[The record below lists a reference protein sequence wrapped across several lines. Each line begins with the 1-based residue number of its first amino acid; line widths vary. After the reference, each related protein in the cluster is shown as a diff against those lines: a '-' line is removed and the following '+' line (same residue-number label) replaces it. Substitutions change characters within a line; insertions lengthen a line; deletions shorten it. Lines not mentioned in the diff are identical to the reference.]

1 MVNAF
6 HGVKP
11 CRSSFSSKLFAV
23 EAEEPVAEEPVAEEA
38 PAPLPV
44 TPAPA
49 VALPAKWLPVGGVKA
64 PKMLDGTMAGD
75 AGFDPLGFAKS
86 KKTLF
91 WMREAE
97 LKHSRL
103 AMLAAVG
110 WPMSELLHKEIASTL
125 NLPSILASGD
135 RAPALLNG
143 GLNSV
148 YASGILIVS
157 ILVAGLVEGRSMN
170 DGTIFWGADKPEG
183 YVPGNL
189 GFDPLNLKSMRKN
202 MDEFEIKNGRLA
214 MVAITAFAFLEASNG
229 KPVTELTPF
238 LF

>member
-1 MVNAF
+1 M
-6 HGVKP
+6 
-11 CRSSFSSKLFAV
+11 RSTGSMKLAAV
-23 EAEEPVAEEPVAEEA
+23 ETNEPIAEEPVEVAPV
-38 PAPLPV
+38 P
-44 TPAPA
+44 TPAPPA
-49 VALPAKWLPVGGVKA
+49 PAKRIPAKWLPIGGVMA
-64 PKMLDGTMAGD
+64 PKILDGSMPGD
-75 AGFDPLGFAKS
+75 NGFDPLGFGKS

-97 LKHSRL
+97 LKHARL

-110 WPMSELLHKEIASTL
+110 WPMSELLHKEIATTL

-143 GLNSV
+143 GLNSA
-148 YASGILIVS
+148 YASGVLIVS
-157 ILVAGLVEGRSMN
+157 ILVAGLIEGRSMN

-183 YVPGNL
+183 YVPGDL
-189 GFDPLNLKSMRKN
+189 GFDPLNLKNARKN
-202 MDEFEIKNGRLA
+202 MSEYEIANGRLA
-214 MVAITAFAFLEASNG
+214 MAAITAFVFLEASSG

>member
-1 MVNAF
+1 MNAF
-6 HGVKP
+6 RGAQP
-11 CRSSFSSKLFAV
+11 SRQTFKLAAM
-23 EAEEPVAEEPVAEEA
+23 ETEPVAEEPVAEAAA
-38 PAPLPV
+38 PVPV
-44 TPAPA
+44 TPAPVAA
-49 VALPAKWLPVGGVKA
+49 VRLPAKWLPIGGMKA

-75 AGFDPLGFAKS
+75 VGFDPLGFAKS

-110 WPMSELLHKEIASTL
+110 WPMSELLHKEIATTL
-125 NLPSILASGD
+125 NLPSILANGD
-135 RAPALLNG
+135 RAPSLLNG
-143 GLNSV
+143 GLNSI

-157 ILVAGLVEGRSMN
+157 ILVAGLIEGRSMN

-183 YVPGNL
+183 YIPGNL

>member
-1 MVNAF
+1 MNAF
-6 HGVKP
+6 RGAQP
-11 CRSSFSSKLFAV
+11 SRQTFKLAAMETEPV
-23 EAEEPVAEEPVAEEA
+23 TEEPVAEAAA
-38 PAPLPV
+38 PMPV
-44 TPAPA
+44 TPAPVAA
-49 VALPAKWLPVGGVKA
+49 VRLPAKWLPIGGMKA

-75 AGFDPLGFAKS
+75 VGFDPLGFAKS

-110 WPMSELLHKEIASTL
+110 WPMSELLHKEIATTL
-125 NLPSILASGD
+125 NLPSILADGD

-143 GLNSV
+143 GLNSL

-183 YVPGNL
+183 YIPGNL